1 MRLGIARVA
10 TARLSD
16 ATGVITGPIMDSR
29 LQSETAFNVNDRNPF
44 DCRAIHA
51 TFHRRVGR
59 EQTVGTHSMRG
70 IETEMGP
77 ASAGP
82 ISLSEKRCRTRAFN
96 VADFVLGLVQLFD
109 QGDGKHFY
117 VPIPSLW
124 FGGDSGSIVVF
135 PCSVNRG
142 IRSPRALSSY
152 LDRMQRPGNRNK
164 TLVEELHL
172 LIKCNDMLIV
182 NSNFEAALPDA
193 DGRRGISVCCRWVV
207 TPLRAATRTRRTVPG
222 WTPDPTDQK

>member
-1 MRLGIARVA
+1 MRLGIVRVA

-51 TFHRRVGR
+51 TFHRRVDR

-70 IETEMGP
+70 METEMGP

-96 VADFVLGLVQLFD
+96 VEDFVLGLVQLFD

-117 VPIPSLW
+117 VPIPSLCTSVVTRARLS
-124 FGGDSGSIVVF
+124 FFRAPSIVESTV
-135 PCSVNRG
+135 RE
-142 IRSPRALSSY
+142 RS
-152 LDRMQRPGNRNK
+152 
-164 TLVEELHL
+164 
-172 LIKCNDMLIV
+172 
-182 NSNFEAALPDA
+182 
-193 DGRRGISVCCRWVV
+193 VV
-207 TPLRAATRTRRTVPG
+207 TSIGCKNRAIGT
-222 WTPDPTDQK
+222 KHLSKSYIC

>member
-1 MRLGIARVA
+1 MLNVPKCHALDVPTGVGTRQSSRPPAARLPPTGGIGPEWPRWNWRLQVPTRGWMRLGIVRVA

-51 TFHRRVGR
+51 TFHRRVDR

-96 VADFVLGLVQLFD
+96 VEDFVLGLVQLFD

-117 VPIPSLW
+117 VPIPSLCTSVVTRARLS
-124 FGGDSGSIVVF
+124 FFRAPSIVE
-135 PCSVNRG
+135 STARE
-142 IRSPRALSSY
+142 RS
-152 LDRMQRPGNRNK
+152 
-164 TLVEELHL
+164 
-172 LIKCNDMLIV
+172 
-182 NSNFEAALPDA
+182 
-193 DGRRGISVCCRWVV
+193 VV
-207 TPLRAATRTRRTVPG
+207 TSIGCKNRAIGT
-222 WTPDPTDQK
+222 KHLSKSYIC